1 MSGSRAKRAVRALLF
16 LVCFVVAWL
25 GLVVRVAE
33 AQPRHTAIA
42 LVSGGADAELHA
54 RLRAELA
61 GLGWRVKEM
70 GLGGD
75 LALAQVARRA
85 GTLAVLRVGR
95 AAEGIEVWVAP
106 EVDSE
111 ARSEWIDVDARRP
124 ELAVLRAV
132 EALRARFLE
141 LGIEPEDTRGE
152 ASGSDSTP
160 PESTSPP
167 TPSSGNAKRGNDAR
181 PGESK
186 PAPEI
191 PADEP
196 GELGPDDY
204 EPPPPRPPQLP
215 LAPQALWLSLSGGVI
230 SASKQLAPGASVSG
244 AVRVVHES
252 WLGVDLSGWWSPVA
266 ASVSGAQGYADV
278 RAGLVALGGEVRDR
292 RGSWTLAAG
301 GGAALA
307 WLSVSGH
314 SIQGYR
320 GQSAAAL
327 TAMPFARVAAEV
339 ALVRRLNL
347 RAEGMLGF
355 TAQRVHV
362 LFEQTTV
369 ATWGRPLL
377 AGTLGLEWAALGD

>member
-1 MSGSRAKRAVRALLF
+1 MRASSAKSALRPLLF
-16 LVCFVVAWL
+16 LACFAVGWL
-25 GLVVRVAE
+25 GLAARVAD

-61 GLGWRVKEM
+61 GLGWRVKEL

-95 AAEGIEVWVAP
+95 SAEGIEVWVAP
-106 EVDSE
+106 EVDSD

-141 LGIEPEDTRGE
+141 LGIEPEDLRGE
-152 ASGSDSTP
+152 ASGS
-160 PESTSPP
+160 EA
-167 TPSSGNAKRGNDAR
+167 TPSGSAAPGPATAGGKPGADAR
-181 PGESK
+181 PAEAK
-186 PAPEI
+186 PPPKAP
-191 PADEP
+191 DDKP
-196 GELGPDDY
+196 GELGSDDH
-204 EPPPPRPPQLP
+204 EPPSVQLP
-215 LAPQALWLSLSGGVI
+215 EVPHAPETLWLSARGGVI
-230 SASKQLAPGASVSG
+230 SASKQLAPTASVSG
-244 AVRVVHES
+244 AVRFVHES
-252 WLGVDLSGWWSPVA
+252 WLGVDLSAWWSPVA
-266 ASVSGAQGYADV
+266 ARVTGYEGYADV

-301 GGAALA
+301 GGAALV
-307 WLSVSGH
+307 WLSIKGYSVTAS
-314 SIQGYR
+314 YR

-327 TAMPFARVAAEV
+327 TGMPYGRVAAELT
-339 ALVRRLNL
+339 LVRRLHL
-347 RAEGMLGF
+347 RAEGMLGL
-355 TAQRVHV
+355 TVQRAHV
-362 LFEQTTV
+362 LFDQTSV